1 MLALETLYSGH
12 FTLSTLLIKPNCQLF
27 VWFLGSQPNTASI
40 CCVTL
45 PLSGVITKYHSDVTP
60 NSQSLNSKSQIA
72 HVGRIDVDISRVTGL
87 KLYKHSYDLSF
98 LTKYLQT

>member
-12 FTLSTLLIKPNCQLF
+12 FMLSTLLIKPNCQLF
-27 VWFLGSQPNTASI
+27 VWFLSSQPNTASI

-60 NSQSLNSKSQIA
+60 NSQSLNCKS

-87 KLYKHSYDLSF
+87 KLCKHSYDLSF